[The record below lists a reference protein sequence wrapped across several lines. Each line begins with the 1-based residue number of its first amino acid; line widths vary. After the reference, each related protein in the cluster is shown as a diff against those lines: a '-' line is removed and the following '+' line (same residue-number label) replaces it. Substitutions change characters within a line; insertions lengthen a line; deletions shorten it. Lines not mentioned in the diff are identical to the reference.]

1 MQPYRP
7 PSYNYANRAFKQKDH
22 VAAALLAIFLG
33 SFGVHKFYLGY
44 NKAGFIMLAVSVLGS
59 FVTLGLAA
67 AVVQVIAVVEGVIYF
82 TKSQTAF
89 DREYVFG
96 KREWF

>member
-1 MQPYRP
+1 MDSYRP
-7 PSYNYANRAFKQKDH
+7 PTYNYAKRAIKQKDH
-22 VAAALLAIFLG
+22 IAAGLLAIVLG

-67 AVVQVIAVVEGVIYF
+67 AVVQVISIVEGVIYL
-82 TKSQTAF
+82 TKSQSTF
-89 DREYVFG
+89 DREYVYG
-96 KREWF
+96 TREWF